1 MSWWRIAALCVPTAL
16 VAGCG
21 PSSSA
26 PDEDSSPTTTVA
38 IVDMPPSTVAP
49 STAPS
54 TTALSPSADTPPTTD
69 VPTRDPRPVAIAAPT
84 VTITEIIRTAAV
96 TDALAGPDGHLWV
109 VTQDGQILDV
119 DDDGRAVL
127 DIGDLTKADGERGL
141 LGVEIDDMRSVL
153 WAHHTLADGDRAGD
167 TVVAAYDLATTTDG
181 WSVDPA
187 TRTELAHIAQP
198 YANHNGGDLARAPDG
213 TLLIATGD
221 GGSAGDPL
229 RVSQRLDSPLGKIL
243 RIDPGSDGRQAL
255 VPDDNPWPTGAEPT
269 VFATGLR
276 NPWRIDIDP
285 LTGDLWVADV
295 GQNLREEINR
305 VPAPD
310 NGVAGSGADF
320 GWSRYEADLDF
331 NADTSAP
338 QGTETVW
345 PVHHY
350 DHGSAGCSISGGV
363 VDRGPGLW
371 GWYVFADLCAGEV
384 RAFNHVSGDV
394 LVLGRVDVPTS
405 VARGPNNTLIVTA
418 GDGAVYR
425 VDIAPS

>member
-153 WAHHTLADGDRAGD
+153 WVHHTLADGDRAGD
-167 TVVAAYDLATTTDG
+167 TVVAAYDLA
-181 WSVDPA
+181 
-187 TRTELAHIAQP
+187 
-198 YANHNGGDLARAPDG
+198 
-213 TLLIATGD
+213 
-221 GGSAGDPL
+221 
-229 RVSQRLDSPLGKIL
+229 
-243 RIDPGSDGRQAL
+243 
-255 VPDDNPWPTGAEPT
+255 
-269 VFATGLR
+269 
-276 NPWRIDIDP
+276 
-285 LTGDLWVADV
+285 
-295 GQNLREEINR
+295 
-305 VPAPD
+305 
-310 NGVAGSGADF
+310 
-320 GWSRYEADLDF
+320 
-331 NADTSAP
+331 
-338 QGTETVW
+338 
-345 PVHHY
+345 
-350 DHGSAGCSISGGV
+350 
-363 VDRGPGLW
+363 
-371 GWYVFADLCAGEV
+371 
-384 RAFNHVSGDV
+384 
-394 LVLGRVDVPTS
+394 
-405 VARGPNNTLIVTA
+405 
-418 GDGAVYR
+418 
-425 VDIAPS
+425 